1 MHFRRPKVE
10 RMVNNI
16 NNIRLK
22 LNNKSKVYYFE
33 NMMIMIKLIKQKKR
47 PDENS
52 FN

>member
-33 NMMIMIKLIKQKKR
+33 NMMMNDLTYPAKK
-47 PDENS
+47 ET
-52 FN
+52 